1 MTFSIRRPV
10 SDSRRHQ
17 RQGGV
22 AAIELA
28 ILLPLLLLTLAP
40 LILCARYMWHYTV
53 AQKAAQDAARY
64 MSTVS
69 IAEMKSKTMAVH
81 AKNIAV
87 EIAKREVAELAPGED
102 IGSPD
107 VFCGVNTCGFLGG
120 QAAVPK
126 TVTVFVAFPVT
137 DTFFGTYLG
146 PDGWLI
152 NVKATVPYVGK

>member
-1 MTFSIRRPV
+1 MTFSFRRSIV
-10 SDSRRHQ
+10 ATRRRQ
-17 RQGGV
+17 RG
-22 AAIELA
+22 AAAVELA
-28 ILLPLLLLTLAP
+28 ILLPLLLLTMAP

-53 AQKAAQDAARY
+53 AHKAANDAARY

-87 EIAKREVAELAPGED
+87 EIANREVADLAPGEE
-102 IGSPD
+102 IGSAD
-107 VFCGVNTCGFLGG
+107 VFCGQNTCGFLSG

-126 TVTVFVAFPVT
+126 TVTVFVAFTVT

-152 NVKATVPYVGK
+152 NAKATMRYVGK

>member
-1 MTFSIRRPV
+1 MTFSIHSRMVRP
-10 SDSRRHQ
+10 HQ
-17 RQGGV
+17 RQRGV

-53 AQKAAQDAARY
+53 AHKAANDAARY
-64 MSTVS
+64 LSTVS
-69 IAEMKSKTMAVH
+69 IAEMKSKTMAMH

-87 EIAKREVAELAPGED
+87 EIAKREVADLAPGEE
-102 IGSPD
+102 IGSAD
-107 VFCGVNTCGFLGG
+107 VFCGENTCSFLSG

-126 TVTVFVAFPVT
+126 TVTVFVAFTVT

-146 PDGWLI
+146 PDGWPI
-152 NVKATVPYVGK
+152 NATATMRYVGK